1 MTGKNERAMRSPLEQ
16 ARRRFAKNRAALA
29 ACLFLLLLVVVA
41 ATSPLFQGGL
51 LCDPAA
57 QDLSAALRPPSASHP
72 FGTDALGRDV
82 LARTI
87 AGARISLLVGLLA
100 TLVTLVIGVAYG
112 SIAGF
117 AGGAADTI
125 MMRAV
130 DVLYTLPF
138 IFFVILLLSLF
149 ERSFLMLFA
158 ALGAVQWLTMARMVR
173 GQILSLKER
182 DFVSAAR
189 AVGAGPIRIVSRH
202 LLPNALGIV
211 IVYATLTVPV
221 IILQESFLS
230 FLGLTVPGQEHSW
243 GTLLSEAVECVNPVN
258 ISWWLIVFPGSAL
271 TATLLALNF
280 LGDGL
285 RNALDPR

>member
-1 MTGKNERAMRSPLEQ
+1 MNAPCARPWSRRGADLRKTAPPLPRASSCSCSWLSRQQ
-16 ARRRFAKNRAALA
+16 APCFRAA
-29 ACLFLLLLVVVA
+29 CF
-41 ATSPLFQGGL
+41 ATPRPRTSRPR
-51 LCDPAA
+51 CDPR
-57 QDLSAALRPPSASHP
+57 RPH
-72 FGTDALGRDV
+72 
-82 LARTI
+82 I
-87 AGARISLLVGLLA
+87 LLA
-100 TLVTLVIGVAYG
+100 LTRWDATYW
-112 SIAGF
+112 
-117 AGGAADTI
+117 
-125 MMRAV
+125 RA
-130 DVLYTLPF
+130 
-138 IFFVILLLSLF
+138 LS
-149 ERSFLMLFA
+149 R
-158 ALGAVQWLTMARMVR
+158 
-173 GQILSLKER
+173 
-182 DFVSAAR
+182 AR